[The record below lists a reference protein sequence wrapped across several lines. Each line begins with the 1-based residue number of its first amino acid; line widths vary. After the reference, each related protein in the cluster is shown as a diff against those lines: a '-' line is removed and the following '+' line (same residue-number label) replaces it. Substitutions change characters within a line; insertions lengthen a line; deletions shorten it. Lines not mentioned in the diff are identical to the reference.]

1 MDASNFAIYDID
13 STDYASWETVRDAID
28 RDVPVSL
35 SSLYDKNHVPR
46 PKDEADAFV
55 KTVTSPFAAE
65 GDPAS
70 YADFFFCGRR
80 QG

>member
-1 MDASNFAIYDID
+1 M
-13 STDYASWETVRDAID
+13 RDAID
-28 RDVPVSL
+28 RGVPVSL

-70 YADFFFCGRR
+70 YADFFFAEGGKAKGARAR
-80 QG
+80 PPVVRSA